1 MKKALIVLVSIGLLC
16 INISPMVFSIQTTN
30 NELNK
35 ERIVEPKEIIQKKEN
50 YFSLATVEKT
60 YTNDFGI
67 WVHTKYDGLEDS
79 KKLEIDLVTF
89 KLMLESGGWRYYT
102 LNFGPGQSTVGL
114 QFSRTQI
121 YVEGESDPYV
131 DVVQTE
137 FSFETTSD
145 TTVNYEVSL
154 EVRFP
159 FSLLEKKSKSFS
171 IFENLLINIIKNLK
185 NDFFKNIFEKILFRF
200 NEKTG
205 GSDVLNS
212 ESESYF
218 CVRIGF
224 ASPEGD
230 QGPSRVESRF
240 FFGRNSIWDPKV
252 FRMQITPY
260 DLGGEYKLSY
270 FNSYLTV
277 SDSGSEAFNRVFSVD
292 FEPAAEL
299 QITSIPSRAKISYSF
314 GSSAGTATKISFSAE
329 GGTLSN
335 IIQSFLIDPLPSYM
349 TFDLTVLG
357 ERSFKY
363 ESDNKYSVTYM
374 MDSIEEDELVKV
386 ELESL
391 PKTITAEWGLKV
403 ALLDKTVLGFIN
415 LDISS
420 DLSCAAVSLF
430 DSDTPFMEVVNFPE
444 KLDISAYLDVPNL
457 NGYVSANKL
466 SSGTTTNIN
475 VPIRWD
481 KWEITGN
488 LHMNNGY
495 GYASFNLPDS
505 SSNYVSVGLD
515 TNGNSLFG
523 LGITIVDTSISKQ
536 VLQIGVDGVATD
548 DFGISFN
555 YNSSSIQNFGLTGKI
570 TELIDFVVSIDYSAI
585 NLDLSTSW
593 TIGQGGIFEL
603 EVNKDLIIDLS
614 QLELGDTKING
625 AIGMYEGGSIDVEWG
640 RGQIGFFKV
649 TTEGFSFNPEIELS
663 MSDTNSNEM
672 FLDSTIVLNPSCIV
686 NFDWEWGQT
695 GHFTV
700 YTNDLL
706 EEVFIDTGYH
716 YDPTSD
722 EYQYGFKLNAADV
735 NIKRTIQWDTQ
746 DGHIPRIWILGDNP
760 LPGGWDVWLLWNYEW
775 YEVK

>member
-1 MKKALIVLVSIGLLC
+1 MKKALVVLVSIGLLC
-16 INISPMVFSIQTTN
+16 ISISQMVFSIQTTN

-35 ERIVEPKEIIQKKEN
+35 ERIVEPKETIQKKEN
-50 YFSLATVEKT
+50 YFSLKTIEKT

-67 WVHTKYDGLEDS
+67 WVHTKYNGQEDS
-79 KKLEIDLVTF
+79 KKLEIDFVTF
-89 KLMLESGGWRYYT
+89 KLMLEGGGWKYYSMD
-102 LNFGPGQSTVGL
+102 FGLGQSTAGI

-121 YVEGESDPYV
+121 YVEGESQPYV

-137 FSFETTSD
+137 FYFETTSD
-145 TTVNYEVSL
+145 TTEDYEVSL

-159 FSLLEKKSKSFS
+159 FSLLEKKSKSYP
-171 IFENLLINIIKNLK
+171 INENLLTNIIKTLR
-185 NDFFKNIFEKILFRF
+185 NDFLRKIFEKILYRF
-200 NEKTG
+200 NEKIIN
-205 GSDVLNS
+205 SDMLNS
-212 ESESYF
+212 EGESYF

-230 QGPSRVESRF
+230 QGPRRVETRF

-252 FRMQITPY
+252 FRMKITPY

-292 FEPAAEL
+292 FEPGAEL
-299 QITSIPSRAKISYSF
+299 QITSIPSKAKISYSF

-329 GGTLSN
+329 GGALSN

-349 TFDLTVLG
+349 AFDLTVLG

-363 ESDNKYSVTYM
+363 ESDNQYSVTYM
-374 MDSIEEDELVKV
+374 MDSVEEDELVKV

-391 PKTITAEWGLKV
+391 PKTIIAEWGLKV
-403 ALLDKTVLGFIN
+403 VLMSMSVSGFIN
-415 LDISS
+415 LDMSS
-420 DLSCAAVSLF
+420 DLSRAAVSLF

-444 KLDISAYLDVPNL
+444 KLEVDASLDVPNL
-457 NGYVSANKL
+457 NGYITANML
-466 SSGTTTNIN
+466 SGSSTMIN

-488 LHMNNGY
+488 LHINNGY

-505 SSNYVSVGLD
+505 SSNFFSVGLD

-523 LGITIVDTSISKQ
+523 LGVSIVDTSIPKQ
-536 VLQIGVDGVATD
+536 VLYVGVDAIATD

-555 YNSSSIQNFGLTGKI
+555 NNGSSIENFGLTGKI
-570 TELIDFVVSIDYSAI
+570 TELIDFVVSVDYSAI

-593 TIGQGGIFEL
+593 TLGQGGLFEL

-614 QLELGDTKING
+614 QLELGDTTIDG
-625 AIGMYEGGSIDVEWG
+625 AIGMYAGGSINVEWE
-640 RGQIGFFKV
+640 RGQTGFFKV
-649 TTEGFSFNPEIELS
+649 TTERFSFNPEIELL
-663 MSDTNSNEM
+663 MSDSNSNEM
-672 FLDSTIVLNPSCIV
+672 FLDSTIVLNPSCVV

-700 YTNDLL
+700 FTNDLL
-706 EEVFIDTGYH
+706 EEVFIDVGYN
-716 YDPTSD
+716 YDPTYD
-722 EYQYGFKLNAADV
+722 EYQYGFNLNAADV
-735 NIKRTIQWDTQ
+735 NIIRTIQWDTQ

-760 LPGGWDVWLLWNYEW
+760 LPGDWDVSLLWNYEW